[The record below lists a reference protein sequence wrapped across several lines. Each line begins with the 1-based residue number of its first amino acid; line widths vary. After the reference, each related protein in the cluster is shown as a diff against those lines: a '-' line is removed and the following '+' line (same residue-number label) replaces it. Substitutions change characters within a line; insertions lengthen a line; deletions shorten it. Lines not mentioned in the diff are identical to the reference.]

1 MEPVLWILSLG
12 GLAVG
17 LYVWRR
23 SSKLMKEL
31 NQLKRDHY
39 YAESR
44 LKRFSEEIRE
54 AVQPLRLQVSGLA
67 VGKPI
72 SPELILSGRLYRDV
86 SAEETL
92 RIIGQNGG
100 QGSNNMV
107 VDVRTPKEYAVTHM
121 VGATLIPFE
130 ELEQRYRNE
139 IPETAEKIFVYCA
152 SGERS
157 RLACDFLSSK
167 GYSNLYN
174 IQDGM
179 AAWRGPI
186 EGEGRIAFIQLQSK
200 REA

>member
-1 MEPVLWILSLG
+1 MEPVLWVFSLG
-12 GLAVG
+12 GLAVA

-23 SSKLMKEL
+23 SSKLVKEL

-44 LKRFSEEIRE
+44 LKRFPEEIRE

-92 RIIGQNGG
+92 RIIGQKR
-100 QGSNNMV
+100 SNNMV

-130 ELEQRYRNE
+130 ELEQRYRSE
-139 IPETAEKIFVYCA
+139 IPETAEKVFIYCA

-179 AAWRGPI
+179 AAWRGPT
-186 EGEGRIAFIQLQSK
+186 EGEGRIAFIQLQPK